1 MNRPPFSPDTAKSAR
16 QDLGLSPHQVTEQMN
31 AYRVVVDI
39 PLVHAWEAGEYRPTE
54 DELFALADVL
64 WCRTK
69 DLMGIESPRTLTEHR
84 LVRQFTT
91 DRLARSIGMDTAQY
105 EGAEETNRWSGDGR
119 QTAALL
125 NVLDLT
131 PLLLTQATGQPVA
144 PQQTLPTKPAVP
156 RRQPRRTWS
165 RGGSR

>member
-1 MNRPPFSPDTAKSAR
+1 
-16 QDLGLSPHQVTEQMN
+16 MN
-31 AYRVVVDI
+31 AYGVGVDI
-39 PLVHAWEAGEYRPTE
+39 SMVHAWEAGEYRPTE

-84 LVRQFTT
+84 LVRQFSR

-105 EGAEETNRWSGDGR
+105 ERDEETNSWSGDGR
-119 QTAALL
+119 QTTALL
-125 NVLDLT
+125 RVLDLT
-131 PLLLTQATGQPVA
+131 PLRLAQATGQPVA
-144 PQQTLPTKPAVP
+144 PRPGIP
-156 RRQPRRTWS
+156 RQSRPTWS